1 MGAESDEADTTGMR
15 FKGVRC
21 EKRSEQ
27 RVMRRYSVLGISLM
41 DFSAREGL
49 RRAEHFLQTG
59 ALNTTS
65 YINAQS
71 LSMASRDEQVKEYL
85 EETDLMFCLEPDI
98 LEAAGIASPGR
109 VREIEDR
116 MFLREFLK
124 RLGDTDK
131 QAQELQEMLLNAQ
144 ENLNIVDVRGYE
156 EFEYQPQRLMNAMN
170 EAAPK
175 VIFSRM
181 TYPLDLELMHSG
193 RKFLNAE
200 LWVAL
205 PETKLKEKVRTTFWR
220 KVRKKIFQKKVNEYN
235 LEKAEQ

>member
-1 MGAESDEADTTGMR
+1 
-15 FKGVRC
+15 
-21 EKRSEQ
+21 
-27 RVMRRYSVLGISLM
+27 MRRYSVLGISLM
-41 DFSAREGL
+41 DVSAREGL

-124 RLGDTDK
+124 RLARQHDKVYLLGDTDK

-200 LWVAL
+200 LWVAW
-205 PETKLKEKVRTTFWR
+205 PETKLKEKVRTTVWR

>member
-1 MGAESDEADTTGMR
+1 
-15 FKGVRC
+15 
-21 EKRSEQ
+21 
-27 RVMRRYSVLGISLM
+27 
-41 DFSAREGL
+41 
-49 RRAEHFLQTG
+49 
-59 ALNTTS
+59 
-65 YINAQS
+65 
-71 LSMASRDEQVKEYL
+71 MASRDEQVKEYL

-124 RLGDTDK
+124 RLARQHDKVYLLGDTDK

-175 VIFSRM
+175 VDFFPDDISAGSGADAQRPQIFKRGA
-181 TYPLDLELMHSG
+181 LGGVAGDEIK
-193 RKFLNAE
+193 RKGE
-200 LWVAL
+200 DDV
-205 PETKLKEKVRTTFWR
+205 
-220 KVRKKIFQKKVNEYN
+220 
-235 LEKAEQ
+235 LEKGAEKDFSEKSQ

>member
-1 MGAESDEADTTGMR
+1 
-15 FKGVRC
+15 
-21 EKRSEQ
+21 
-27 RVMRRYSVLGISLM
+27 MRRYSVLGISLM
-41 DFSAREGL
+41 DVSAREGL

-124 RLGDTDK
+124 RLARQHDKVYLLGDTDK

-156 EFEYQPQRLMNAMN
+156 EFEYQPQR
-170 EAAPK
+170 
-175 VIFSRM
+175 
-181 TYPLDLELMHSG
+181 LMHSG

>member
-1 MGAESDEADTTGMR
+1 M
-15 FKGVRC
+15 
-21 EKRSEQ
+21 
-27 RVMRRYSVLGISLM
+27 
-41 DFSAREGL
+41 
-49 RRAEHFLQTG
+49 QTG

-124 RLGDTDK
+124 RLARQHDKVYLLGDTDK

-175 VIFSRM
+175 VIF
-181 TYPLDLELMHSG
+181 PG
-193 RKFLNAE
+193 
-200 LWVAL
+200 
-205 PETKLKEKVRTTFWR
+205 
-220 KVRKKIFQKKVNEYN
+220 
-235 LEKAEQ
+235 

>member
-1 MGAESDEADTTGMR
+1 
-15 FKGVRC
+15 
-21 EKRSEQ
+21 
-27 RVMRRYSVLGISLM
+27 MRRYSVLGISLM
-41 DFSAREGL
+41 DVSAREGL

-124 RLGDTDK
+124 RLARQHDKVYLLGDTDK

-156 EFEYQPQRLMNAMN
+156 EGDFFPDDISAGSGADAQRPQ
-170 EAAPK
+170 
-175 VIFSRM
+175 IFKRGA
-181 TYPLDLELMHSG
+181 LG
-193 RKFLNAE
+193 G
-200 LWVAL
+200 VAGD
-205 PETKLKEKVRTTFWR
+205 EIKR
-220 KVRKKIFQKKVNEYN
+220 KVENDV
-235 LEKAEQ
+235 LEKGAEKDFSEKS

>member
-1 MGAESDEADTTGMR
+1 
-15 FKGVRC
+15 
-21 EKRSEQ
+21 
-27 RVMRRYSVLGISLM
+27 MRRYSVLGISLM
-41 DFSAREGL
+41 DVSAREGL

-124 RLGDTDK
+124 RLARQHDKVYLLGDTDK

-170 EAAPK
+170 EADFFPDDISAGSGADAQRPQ
-175 VIFSRM
+175 IFKRGA
-181 TYPLDLELMHSG
+181 LGGVAGDEIK
-193 RKFLNAE
+193 RKGE
-200 LWVAL
+200 DDV
-205 PETKLKEKVRTTFWR
+205 
-220 KVRKKIFQKKVNEYN
+220 
-235 LEKAEQ
+235 LEKGAEKDFSEKS

>member
-1 MGAESDEADTTGMR
+1 
-15 FKGVRC
+15 
-21 EKRSEQ
+21 
-27 RVMRRYSVLGISLM
+27 MRRYSVLGISLM
-41 DFSAREGL
+41 DVSAREGL
-49 RRAEHFLQTG
+49 RKAEHFLQTG

-124 RLGDTDK
+124 RLARQHDKVYLLGDTDK

-193 RKFLNAE
+193 RKFFKRGALGGVAGDEIKRKGEDDVLEKGAE
-200 LWVAL
+200 
-205 PETKLKEKVRTTFWR
+205 KD
-220 KVRKKIFQKKVNEYN
+220 FQKKVNEYN

>member
-1 MGAESDEADTTGMR
+1 MFPQERACAE
-15 FKGVRC
+15 
-21 EKRSEQ
+21 RSIFCRPGHSIQ
-27 RVMRRYSVLGISLM
+27 QAILTRSLC
-41 DFSAREGL
+41 RWRPG
-49 RRAEHFLQTG
+49 
-59 ALNTTS
+59 
-65 YINAQS
+65 
-71 LSMASRDEQVKEYL
+71 DEQVKEYL

-124 RLGDTDK
+124 RLARQHDKVYLLGDTDK

>member
-1 MGAESDEADTTGMR
+1 M
-15 FKGVRC
+15 
-21 EKRSEQ
+21 
-27 RVMRRYSVLGISLM
+27 
-41 DFSAREGL
+41 
-49 RRAEHFLQTG
+49 
-59 ALNTTS
+59 
-65 YINAQS
+65 
-71 LSMASRDEQVKEYL
+71 
-85 EETDLMFCLEPDI
+85 
-98 LEAAGIASPGR
+98 
-109 VREIEDR
+109 
-116 MFLREFLK
+116 
-124 RLGDTDK
+124 
-131 QAQELQEMLLNAQ
+131 Q

>member
-1 MGAESDEADTTGMR
+1 MERQESHLRQG
-15 FKGVRC
+15 
-21 EKRSEQ
+21 
-27 RVMRRYSVLGISLM
+27 LGN
-41 DFSAREGL
+41 RG
-49 RRAEHFLQTG
+49 
-59 ALNTTS
+59 
-65 YINAQS
+65 
-71 LSMASRDEQVKEYL
+71 
-85 EETDLMFCLEPDI
+85 
-98 LEAAGIASPGR
+98 
-109 VREIEDR
+109 R

-124 RLGDTDK
+124 RLARQHDKVYLLGDTDK